1 MKLGRYLERVLRDL
15 RAQLTQDGKVRL
27 HRLIAAYL
35 ASADA
40 TQLSK
45 GIKKLVDAHQVVV
58 ELPYAMARHP
68 TIPPY
73 ATAKQVGHVAHLMRC
88 PRDLVL
94 PHDGKSLVLSHDAT
108 RLLPHDANN
117 MPKSKPNKMPNCMPR
132 LASHVP
138 HALEQQEERAV
149 EVETQVKVETQ
160 PPMHH
165 YRMCPGMLTGTPS
178 MAPTLPSPNLTHAT
192 AISPAVHAP
201 AAGAMRNV
209 ASAPSVPSV
218 QAYAASGSSKEGS
231 GRQEDAGQKDGGR
244 EGWLW
249 SAPWLSCASSQ
260 ALRETHLSVF
270 MTK

>member
-40 TQLSK
+40 AQLSK
-45 GIKKLVDAHQVVV
+45 GIKQLVDTHQVVV
-58 ELPYAMARHP
+58 ELPYAMAWHP

-73 ATAKQVGHVAHLMRC
+73 ATSDYSSHLIRYGRYG
-88 PRDLVL
+88 RDLVL
-94 PHDGKSLVLSHDAT
+94 PHDGSSLVLSHDGRDLA
-108 RLLPHDANN
+108 LSHGANS
-117 MPKSKPNKMPNCMPR
+117 MPKSKPKKMPNCMPR
-132 LASHVP
+132 LGSLSH
-138 HALEQQEERAV
+138 AIEQKEERAV
-149 EVETQVKVETQ
+149 ELETQVKVETQ
-160 PPMHH
+160 PPMHRH
-165 YRMCPGMLTGTPS
+165 RMCPGMLAGTPS
-178 MAPTLPSPNLTHAT
+178 MALTWPNLAHAT
-192 AISPAVHAP
+192 AISPALHAP

-209 ASAPSVPSV
+209 ASAPGVPSV
-218 QAYAASGSSKEGS
+218 QACAASGSSKEGS
-231 GRQEDAGQKDGGR
+231 GRQEDAGQEDGGR